1 MLAALPRTVPET
13 LLPHGKP
20 GNGVGRSARRCD
32 RPGRRREPHRVE
44 GFGDCVR
51 CRLDVVDICRISRF
65 DVADDRLN
73 PTLGELLDCRVSA
86 DFTELPHRGSR
97 QIVVGV
103 AEAAAAG
110 RGDLE
115 LLGGT
120 TSSALTQRRRRSG
133 TGFAGLDQRIQVTS
147 DTCALKPRRVPIS
160 EAVMGPSSSSS
171 LTTAARVW
179 PSTLTVTGFAAAL
192 GEVATV
198 G

>member
-1 MLAALPRTVPET
+1 MRRAGAVTVGDGRQTLNMSPEQLPECLLLCLAQFRKLFC
-13 LLPHGKP
+13 HM
-20 GNGVGRSARRCD
+20 GNRAMVLADLHAVAD
-32 RPGRRREPHRVE
+32 RPGRRCEPHRVE

-65 DVADDRLN
+65 DVSDDRLN

-120 TSSALTQRRRRSG
+120 TSSTLTQRRRRSSS
-133 TGFAGLDQRIQVTS
+133 GFAGLDQRIQVTS
-147 DTCALKPRRVPIS
+147 DTCGTQT
-160 EAVMGPSSSSS
+160 EARADFGGGNG
-171 LTTAARVW
+171 A
-179 PSTLTVTGFAAAL
+179 FF
-192 GEVATV
+192 E
-198 G
+198 